1 MNRYEFRWPDGAR
14 RAVALPSDQDAFLSA
29 ANTTVRGE
37 RVEIWWGGRLLA
49 KLIGTVP
56 QPDAPTAHPA
66 LEATHAQGF

>member
-14 RAVALPSDQDAFLSA
+14 RAVALPSDQDAFVSA

-49 KLIGTVP
+49 KLIGTRP
-56 QPDAPTAHPA
+56 QPGAATVHPP
-66 LEATHAQGF
+66 LEAAQASGF